1 MNLPGRD
8 DYIDIHTHEARPC
21 PGVFSVDNIMAHENR
36 IPEQTNGL
44 AFTFGIHPWYLSE
57 ANHDYLIE
65 EVAKSALLPSVIAL
79 GEAGFDRI
87 KGPSP
92 ELQRSTFERQIVI
105 AEDNKKPVVIHCVRA
120 WDELLRAHKRMNPG
134 MPWLVHGFR
143 GSKDLASQL
152 ISKGM
157 YLSFWFD
164 FILKPESGE
173 LVRNLPKER
182 IFLET
187 DGAEV
192 DIKDIYN
199 KVSDDLKIS
208 VEELKTY
215 INSNFYKFFNI
226 NP

>member
-1 MNLPGRD
+1 MSLPGKD
-8 DYIDIHTHEARPC
+8 DYIDIHTHEARPY
-21 PGVFSVDNIMAHENR
+21 PGVFSVENIMAHENR

-57 ANHDYLIE
+57 ANHDHLIA
-65 EVAKSALLPSVIAL
+65 EVEKSAQLQSVIAL

-87 KGPSP
+87 KGPSQ
-92 ELQRSTFERQIVI
+92 ELQRRTFERQILI
-105 AEDNKKPVVIHCVRA
+105 AEEHRKPVVIHCVRA
-120 WDELLRAHKRMNPG
+120 WDELLRAHKRLNPR

-143 GSKDLASQL
+143 GNKDLATQL

-164 FILKPESGE
+164 FILKPESSE

-187 DGAEV
+187 DGADV
-192 DIKDIYN
+192 NIADIYN
-199 KVSDDLKIS
+199 KVSIDLGIS
-208 VEELKTY
+208 IDELKEQ
-215 INSNFYKFFNI
+215 ILLNFNNLFIIK
-226 NP
+226 